1 LGFQGFRFYGCRFAG
16 TRATSRT
23 QPAGQWLERFTDNGG
38 LMKAQDSGG
47 MAPAVPVERRSTR
60 RVAEERWRTALTC
73 IEPNK
78 ILVRGYPLDEIMGRL
93 TFGEAIYLLFM
104 GEVPSPAMGS
114 LMEAMLVSFI
124 DHGATP
130 PSTLAA
136 RNTATT
142 GAPLRACVA
151 AGVLGFG
158 RYHGGDIESCM
169 QFLDAG
175 LNLVRSGLTHREAAE
190 RMVQECRDAGE
201 VPPGFGHRF
210 HTRDPRAARLFQ
222 MALEL
227 ELEAEHIQMIRAVDF
242 VVHENP
248 DSERL
253 PINIDGAIAALCGD
267 LGIPPAVANALFT
280 ISRVPGI
287 AAHAEEERTRY
298 QPMRQIDPKD
308 HMYDGPSERRLP
320 ERRK

>member
-1 LGFQGFRFYGCRFAG
+1 MKKPSG
-16 TRATSRT
+16 TT
-23 QPAGQWLERFTDNGG
+23 
-38 LMKAQDSGG
+38 M
-47 MAPAVPVERRSTR
+47 VERRAQARSTDDK
-60 RVAEERWRTALTC
+60 WRTALTS

-78 ILVRGYPLDEIMGRL
+78 ILLRGYPLDEIMGRL
-93 TFGEAIYLLFM
+93 TFGEAIYLLLL
-104 GEVPSPAMGS
+104 GECPSPGIGR
-114 LMEAMLVSFI
+114 LMEALLVSFI

-136 RNTATT
+136 RYTATT

-175 LNLVRSGLTHREAAE
+175 LELVRNGVSYHDAASEIVERWEQTGEAL
-190 RMVQECRDAGE
+190 
-201 VPPGFGHRF
+201 PGFGHRF

-227 ELEAEHIQMIRAVDF
+227 EVEGSHIQMIRAVEMFQHTRGDD
-242 VVHENP
+242 P
-248 DSERL
+248 AR
-253 PINIDGAIAALCGD
+253 PINIDGAIAAVCGD
-267 LGIPPAVANALFT
+267 IGIPAPIANALFI

-287 AAHAEEERTRY
+287 VAQAQEERDR
-298 QPMRQIDPKD
+298 QRPMRQIDPKN
-308 HMYDGPSERRLP
+308 HLYDGPSERRLP

>member
-1 LGFQGFRFYGCRFAG
+1 M
-16 TRATSRT
+16 TKPRT
-23 QPAGQWLERFTDNGG
+23 NEGRGPLKPVKPLKPVNPLMDGHDGQW
-38 LMKAQDSGG
+38 K
-47 MAPAVPVERRSTR
+47 
-60 RVAEERWRTALTC
+60 TALTC

-78 ILVRGYPLDEIMGRL
+78 ILMRGYPLDEIMGRL
-93 TFGEAIYLLFM
+93 TFGESIYLLLM
-104 GEVPSPAMGS
+104 GEMPSPSIGS
-114 LMEAMLVSFI
+114 LMEAILVSFI

-175 LNLVRSGLTHREAAE
+175 LELVRKGAAYRDAAE
-190 RMVQECRDAGE
+190 AIVQRCVESGE
-201 VPPGFGHRF
+201 PIPGFGHRF

-227 ELEAEHIQMIRAVDF
+227 EIEGGHVQMIRAVEL
-242 VVHENP
+242 VAAALP
-248 DSERL
+248 DGHAL
-253 PINIDGAIAALCGD
+253 PVNIDGAIAAVCGD
-267 LGIPPAVANALFT
+267 IGIPAEIANALFI

-287 AAHAEEERTRY
+287 TAQAQEERQREH
-298 QPMRQIDPKD
+298 PMRQIDPKD
-308 HMYDGPSERRLP
+308 HVYDGAAQRRLP
-320 ERRK
+320 DKRR

>member
-1 LGFQGFRFYGCRFAG
+1 M
-16 TRATSRT
+16 TKPKT
-23 QPAGQWLERFTDNGG
+23 NGG
-38 LMKAQDSGG
+38 TADASI
-47 MAPAVPVERRSTR
+47 ERRLTP
-60 RVAEERWRTALTC
+60 RVTDDKWKTALTC

-93 TFGEAIYLLFM
+93 TFGEAIYLLLM
-104 GEVPSPAMGS
+104 GDVPSPAIGS
-114 LMEAMLVSFI
+114 VMEAILVSFI
-124 DHGATP
+124 DHGVTP

-169 QFLDAG
+169 QFLDRG
-175 LNLVRSGLTHREAAE
+175 LDLVRRGTSYKEAAAAIVE
-190 RMVQECRDAGE
+190 KLDPTELI
-201 VPPGFGHRF
+201 PGFGHRF

-227 ELEAEHIQMIRAVDF
+227 ELEGEHIQMIRAVEL
-242 VVHENP
+242 VV
-248 DSERL
+248 SEL
-253 PINIDGAIAALCGD
+253 PAGRAQPVNIDGAIAALCGD
-267 LGIPPAVANALFT
+267 IGIPPEIANALFL

-287 AAHAEEERTRY
+287 TAHAQEERQREK
-298 QPMRQIDPKD
+298 PMRQIDPKD
-308 HMYDGPSERRLP
+308 HMYDGSGQRRLP
-320 ERRK
+320 EKRR

>member
-1 LGFQGFRFYGCRFAG
+1 
-16 TRATSRT
+16 
-23 QPAGQWLERFTDNGG
+23 
-38 LMKAQDSGG
+38 
-47 MAPAVPVERRSTR
+47 
-60 RVAEERWRTALTC
+60 
-73 IEPNK
+73 
-78 ILVRGYPLDEIMGRL
+78 MGRL
-93 TFGEAIYLLFM
+93 TFGESIYLLMM
-104 GEVPSPAMGS
+104 GDCPSPGIGR

-169 QFLDAG
+169 QFLD
-175 LNLVRSGLTHREAAE
+175 SGLEIVRKGASYRDAAAE
-190 RMVQECRDAGE
+190 IVDRWLETGDAI
-201 VPPGFGHRF
+201 PGFGHRF

-227 ELEAEHIQMIRAVDF
+227 EVEGGHIAMIRAVDMLLGTRKGAD
-242 VVHENP
+242 EP
-248 DSERL
+248 PI

-267 LGIPPAVANALFT
+267 LGIPPAVANALFI

-287 AAHAEEERTRY
+287 SAQAQEELERE
-298 QPMRQIDPKD
+298 QPMRQIDPKN
-308 HMYDGPSERRLP
+308 HVYDGPSERRLP

>member
-1 LGFQGFRFYGCRFAG
+1 MKKQSG
-16 TRATSRT
+16 TA
-23 QPAGQWLERFTDNGG
+23 
-38 LMKAQDSGG
+38 
-47 MAPAVPVERRSTR
+47 VERRAQR
-60 RVAEERWRTALTC
+60 RIQDDKWRTALTS

-78 ILVRGYPLDEIMGRL
+78 ILVRGYALDEIMGRL
-93 TFGEAIYLLFM
+93 TFGETIYLLLL
-104 GEVPSPAMGS
+104 GECPTPGIGR
-114 LMEAMLVSFI
+114 LMEALLVSFI

-175 LNLVRSGLTHREAAE
+175 LELVRNGASYHDA
-190 RMVQECRDAGE
+190 AGE
-201 VPPGFGHRF
+201 IVERWEQTGEALPGFGHRY

-227 ELEAEHIQMIRAVDF
+227 EVEGTHIQMIRAVEMFLHTRQEGDA
-242 VVHENP
+242 P
-248 DSERL
+248 AL
-253 PINIDGAIAALCGD
+253 PINIDGAIAAVCSDIGM
-267 LGIPPAVANALFT
+267 PPSIANALFI

-287 AAHAEEERTRY
+287 AAQAQEERDRE
-298 QPMRQIDPKD
+298 QPMREIIPKD
-308 HMYDGPSERRLP
+308 YVYDGPSERRLP

>member
-1 LGFQGFRFYGCRFAG
+1 MSAREKAG
-16 TRATSRT
+16 SVAEPRR
-23 QPAGQWLERFTDNGG
+23 
-38 LMKAQDSGG
+38 
-47 MAPAVPVERRSTR
+47 ERRKSD
-60 RVAEERWRTALTC
+60 EWRTALTC

-78 ILVRGYPLDEIMGRL
+78 ILVRGYPLDEVMGRL

-104 GEVPSPAMGS
+104 GEVPSPGIGR

-142 GAPLRACVA
+142 GAATRACVA
-151 AGVLGFG
+151 AGLLGFG
-158 RYHGGDIESCM
+158 KYHGGDIESCM
-169 QFLDAG
+169 QFLD
-175 LNLVRSGLTHREAAE
+175 SGLEMVRKGASYREAAD
-190 RMVQECRDAGE
+190 RLLRKCAATKDT
-201 VPPGFGHRF
+201 PPGFGHRF

-227 ELEAEHIQMIRAVDF
+227 EVEAEHIQMIRAVEI
-242 VVHENP
+242 VLHESGEEHP
-248 DSERL
+248 L
-253 PINIDGAIAALCGD
+253 PVNIDGAIAAVCGD
-267 LGIPPAVANALFT
+267 IGIPQSVANALFI

-287 AAHAEEERTRY
+287 AAHAEEERVRQT
-298 QPMRQIDPKD
+298 PMRQIDPKD
-308 HMYDGPSERRLP
+308 HTYDGPSERRLP

>member
-1 LGFQGFRFYGCRFAG
+1 MKQ
-16 TRATSRT
+16 TSE
-23 QPAGQWLERFTDNGG
+23 P
-38 LMKAQDSGG
+38 
-47 MAPAVPVERRSTR
+47 APAERRGQR
-60 RVAEERWRTALTC
+60 RVPDEKWRTALTS

-93 TFGEAIYLLFM
+93 TFGETIYLLLM
-104 GEVPSPAMGS
+104 GDCPTPGIGR

-169 QFLDAG
+169 QFLD
-175 LNLVRSGLTHREAAE
+175 SGLEIVRKGASYRDAAAE
-190 RMVQECRDAGE
+190 IVERWKDTGDAI
-201 VPPGFGHRF
+201 PGFGHRF

-227 ELEAEHIQMIRAVDF
+227 EVEGGHISMIRAVEMLLGTR
-242 VVHENP
+242 HLP
-248 DSERL
+248 DQPTM

-267 LGIPPAVANALFT
+267 LGMPPAVANALFI

-287 AAHAEEERTRY
+287 TAQAQEERERQ

-308 HMYDGPSERRLP
+308 HFYDGPSERRLP

>member
-1 LGFQGFRFYGCRFAG
+1 MTKPRTAHRSRSFKPVKPLTPVNPLKGDG
-16 TRATSRT
+16 T
-23 QPAGQWLERFTDNGG
+23 GQW
-38 LMKAQDSGG
+38 K
-47 MAPAVPVERRSTR
+47 
-60 RVAEERWRTALTC
+60 TALTC

-78 ILVRGYPLDEIMGRL
+78 ILMRGYPLDEIMGRL
-93 TFGEAIYLLFM
+93 TFGESIYLLLM
-104 GEVPSPAMGS
+104 GEVPSPSIGS
-114 LMEAMLVSFI
+114 LMEAILVSFI

-169 QFLDAG
+169 QFLETG
-175 LNLVRSGLTHREAAE
+175 LELVRKGTSYRGAANAI
-190 RMVQECRDAGE
+190 VQGCLEAGE
-201 VPPGFGHRF
+201 PIPGFGHRF

-227 ELEAEHIQMIRAVDF
+227 EVEGGHVQMIRAVELA
-242 VVHENP
+242 VAALP
-248 DSERL
+248 DGQAL
-253 PINIDGAIAALCGD
+253 PVNIDGAIAAVCGD
-267 LGIPPAVANALFT
+267 IGIPADIANALFI

-287 AAHAEEERTRY
+287 TAQAQEERQREH
-298 QPMRQIDPKD
+298 PMRQIDPKD
-308 HMYDGPSERRLP
+308 HVYDGAGQRRLP
-320 ERRK
+320 DKRR

>member
-1 LGFQGFRFYGCRFAG
+1 MA
-16 TRATSRT
+16 RT
-23 QPAGQWLERFTDNGG
+23 DRKGPT
-38 LMKAQDSGG
+38 
-47 MAPAVPVERRSTR
+47 PERRAQHR
-60 RVAEERWRTALTC
+60 REDDGKWRTALTC

-78 ILVRGYPLDEIMGRL
+78 ILVRGYPLDEVMGRL
-93 TFGEAIYLLFM
+93 TFGEAIYLLLM
-104 GEVPSPAMGS
+104 GEVPSPAIGS
-114 LMEAMLVSFI
+114 LMEAILVSFI

-142 GAPLRACVA
+142 GASVRACVA

-169 QFLDAG
+169 HFLDAG
-175 LNLVRSGLTHREAAE
+175 LEMVRKGASY
-190 RMVQECRDAGE
+190 RDAAGAIVE
-201 VPPGFGHRF
+201 TCLQSDEGIPGFGHRF

-227 ELEAEHIQMIRAVDF
+227 EMEGEHVQMIRAV
-242 VVHENP
+242 EMEII
-248 DSERL
+248 ERDHTGSPL
-253 PINIDGAIAALCGD
+253 PVNIDGAIAAVCGD
-267 LGIPPAVANALFT
+267 LGIPPAVANSLFI

-287 AAHAEEERTRY
+287 AAQAREEIERHK
-298 QPMRQIDPKD
+298 PMRQIDPKD
-308 HMYDGPSERRLP
+308 HVYDGPSQRRLP

>member
-1 LGFQGFRFYGCRFAG
+1 MGRNKAAVKQAMKQP
-16 TRATSRT
+16 TPQRT
-23 QPAGQWLERFTDNGG
+23 
-38 LMKAQDSGG
+38 
-47 MAPAVPVERRSTR
+47 VERRSQE
-60 RVAEERWRTALTC
+60 RVTDAKWRTALTS

-78 ILVRGYPLDEIMGRL
+78 ILVRGYPLDELMGRL
-93 TFGEAIYLLFM
+93 TFGETIYLLLM
-104 GEVPSPAMGS
+104 GECPTPGIGR

-136 RNTATT
+136 RNTATA

-169 QFLDAG
+169 QFLDTG
-175 LNLVRSGLTHREAAE
+175 LVLVRSGKSYKDAAREIVDGCQATEEA
-190 RMVQECRDAGE
+190 V
-201 VPPGFGHRF
+201 PGFGHRY

-227 ELEAEHIQMIRAVDF
+227 EIEGGHIQMIRAV
-242 VVHENP
+242 EMLLG
-248 DSERL
+248 SERGRQ
-253 PINIDGAIAALCGD
+253 PVVPVNIDGAIAAVCGD
-267 LGIPPAVANALFT
+267 LGMPPDVANALFI

-287 AAHAEEERTRY
+287 TAQAQEERER
-298 QPMRQIDPKD
+298 QHPMRQIDPKD
-308 HMYDGPSERRLP
+308 YIYDGPSERRLP

>member
-1 LGFQGFRFYGCRFAG
+1 
-16 TRATSRT
+16 
-23 QPAGQWLERFTDNGG
+23 
-38 LMKAQDSGG
+38 MKQQDVRDRLT
-47 MAPAVPVERRSTR
+47 PREERRSQKRMT
-60 RVAEERWRTALTC
+60 EEGWRTALTC

-78 ILVRGYPLDEIMGRL
+78 ILVRGFPLDEMMGRL
-93 TFGEAIYLLFM
+93 TFGEAIYLLLV
-104 GEVPSPAMGS
+104 GEVPSPAIGS

-158 RYHGGDIESCM
+158 RYHGGDIETCM
-169 QFLDAG
+169 HFLDRG
-175 LNLVRSGLTHREAAE
+175 LGLVRSGTSY
-190 RMVQECRDAGE
+190 RDAATDLLKRCEEAGE
-201 VPPGFGHRF
+201 LPPGFGHRF

-227 ELEAEHIQMIRAVDF
+227 ELEGEHVQMIRAV
-242 VVHENP
+242 EYLLTERP
-248 DSERL
+248 DREGRVL
-253 PINIDGAIAALCGD
+253 PVNIDGAIAAVCGD
-267 LGIPPAVANALFT
+267 LGLAPSIAEALFI

-287 AAHAEEERTRY
+287 AAHAEEERDRHG
-298 QPMRQIDPKD
+298 PMRQIDPKE
-308 HMYDGPSERRLP
+308 HRYDGASERRLP

>member
-1 LGFQGFRFYGCRFAG
+1 ML
-16 TRATSRT
+16 TK
-23 QPAGQWLERFTDNGG
+23 NGKSPG
-38 LMKAQDSGG
+38 HVHTG
-47 MAPAVPVERRSTR
+47 PERRAQK
-60 RVAEERWRTALTC
+60 RVQDEKWRTALTC

-78 ILVRGYPLDEIMGRL
+78 ILVRGYPLDEMMGRL
-93 TFGEAIYLLFM
+93 TFGEAIYLLLM
-104 GEVPSPAMGS
+104 GEIPSPSIGS
-114 LMEAMLVSFI
+114 LMEALLISFI

-142 GAPLRACVA
+142 GAPLRACISS
-151 AGVLGFG
+151 GILGFG

-175 LNLVRSGLTHREAAE
+175 LALVRGGATYREAAE
-190 RMVQECRDAGE
+190 QIVDRWAQNEEGI
-201 VPPGFGHRF
+201 PGFGHRF

-227 ELEAEHIQMIRAVDF
+227 EAEGEHIQMIRQVEM
-242 VVHENP
+242 VVQQRTTSGTP
-248 DSERL
+248 L
-253 PINIDGAIAALCGD
+253 PVNIDGAIAALCGD
-267 LGIPPAVANALFT
+267 IGIPPSVANALFI

-287 AAHAEEERTRY
+287 AAHAREEFERHS
-298 QPMRQIDPKD
+298 PMRQIDPKD
-308 HMYDGPSERRLP
+308 HVYDGPSERRLP

>member
-1 LGFQGFRFYGCRFAG
+1 
-16 TRATSRT
+16 
-23 QPAGQWLERFTDNGG
+23 
-38 LMKAQDSGG
+38 
-47 MAPAVPVERRSTR
+47 
-60 RVAEERWRTALTC
+60 
-73 IEPNK
+73 
-78 ILVRGYPLDEIMGRL
+78 
-93 TFGEAIYLLFM
+93 M
-104 GEVPSPAMGS
+104 GEIPSPGIGS

-169 QFLDAG
+169 QFLDTG
-175 LNLVRSGLTHREAAE
+175 LALVRQGSTPREAAE
-190 RMVQECRDAGE
+190 RLVQQYLDSGE

-227 ELEAEHIQMIRAVDF
+227 EVEAEHIQMIRAIETRL
-242 VVHENP
+242 HEEP
-248 DSERL
+248 HGERL

-267 LGIPPAVANALFT
+267 IGIPPSVADALFI

-287 AAHAEEERTRY
+287 AAHAEEERQRE

-308 HMYDGPSERRLP
+308 HRYDGPAERRLP

>member
-1 LGFQGFRFYGCRFAG
+1 
-16 TRATSRT
+16 
-23 QPAGQWLERFTDNGG
+23 
-38 LMKAQDSGG
+38 MKQTT
-47 MAPAVPVERRSTR
+47 APESAERRGQR
-60 RVAEERWRTALTC
+60 RVVDDRWRTALTS

-78 ILVRGYPLDEIMGRL
+78 ILLRGYPLDEVMGRL
-93 TFGEAIYLLFM
+93 TFGEAIYLLLM
-104 GEVPSPAMGS
+104 GDCPTPGIGR

-169 QFLDAG
+169 QFLD
-175 LNLVRSGLTHREAAE
+175 SGLEIVRKGASYRDAAAE
-190 RMVQECRDAGE
+190 IVDRWLETGDAI
-201 VPPGFGHRF
+201 PGFGHRF

-227 ELEAEHIQMIRAVDF
+227 EVEGGHIAMIRAVDMLLGTRKT
-242 VVHENP
+242 P
-248 DSERL
+248 DAPPL

-267 LGIPPAVANALFT
+267 LGIPPAVANALFI

-287 AAHAEEERTRY
+287 SAQAQEELERQ

-308 HMYDGPSERRLP
+308 HIYDGPSERRLP

>member
-1 LGFQGFRFYGCRFAG
+1 MKPRPTEIDAA
-16 TRATSRT
+16 TRAARRAARNE
-23 QPAGQWLERFTDNGG
+23 PADHGDE
-38 LMKAQDSGG
+38 
-47 MAPAVPVERRSTR
+47 
-60 RVAEERWRTALTC
+60 WRTALTA
-73 IEPNK
+73 IAPNK
-78 ILVRGYPLDEIMGRL
+78 ILLRGYALDEVMGRL
-93 TFGEAIYLLFM
+93 TFGEAIYLLLV
-104 GEVPSPAMGS
+104 GEIPSPGMGR
-114 LMEAMLVSFI
+114 LMEALLVSFI

-175 LNLVRSGLTHREAAE
+175 LALVREGASLREAATQIVE
-190 RMVQECRDAGE
+190 KSVHAGE
-201 VPPGFGHRF
+201 TPPGFGHRF

-227 ELEAEHIQMIRAVDF
+227 EVEAEHIQMIRAVEMVLHDY
-242 VVHENP
+242 P
-248 DSERL
+248 DEQGRTL
-253 PINIDGAIAALCGD
+253 PVNIDGAIAAVCGD
-267 LGIPPAVANALFT
+267 LGIPPTIADALFI

-287 AAHAEEERTRY
+287 AAHADEERQRE

-308 HMYDGPSERRLP
+308 HRYDGPSERRLP